1 MKNTLR
7 AYCTWNENLL
17 ILPENYSRSEQSLL
31 TTMAVM
37 VLKGVS
43 IRKIDRITED
53 LCGTSFSKLAVSGVC
68 KSVDTYVD

>member
-1 MKNTLR
+1 M
-7 AYCTWNENLL
+7 
-17 ILPENYSRSEQSLL
+17 IFENYPRSEQSLL

-43 IRKIDRITED
+43 TRKIDRITDD

-68 KSVDTYVD
+68 KSVGTYVD

>member
-1 MKNTLR
+1 
-7 AYCTWNENLL
+7 
-17 ILPENYSRSEQSLL
+17 
-31 TTMAVM
+31 MAVM